1 MASVRGFGVND
12 QLSSYMFRLL
22 YLLGRAYTY
31 LAKVC
36 GDWFWQHYLLA
47 YCRVKKEIELDDP
60 KALRFSGRCLLS
72 VGEGSNVHFG
82 KDVVVNSG
90 NHTID
95 PSPSKI
101 YVLPGASLHM
111 GENTGMSSVSIICKQ
126 EISIGSNVRIGAGC
140 LILDSD
146 MHSVDWRLRASKG
159 NDIKNARCEPVSI
172 GDYAFIGA
180 RSIILKG
187 VHIGEK
193 AVISAGS
200 VVVDDIPANCM
211 AGGNPCKVIK
221 SLE

>member
-1 MASVRGFGVND
+1 MASLPGFGVND
-12 QLSSYMFRLL
+12 QLSSFMYRVVFLI
-22 YLLGRAYTY
+22 GRFFTY

-36 GDWFWQHYLLA
+36 GDWFWQHYLLS
-47 YCRVKKEIELDDP
+47 YCRVKEEIELADP
-60 KALRFSGRCLLS
+60 KTLRFSGKCLLS
-72 VGEGSNVHFG
+72 VGEGSRVHFG
-82 KDVVVNSG
+82 KDIVVNSG

-101 YVLPGASLHM
+101 FVLPGASLHL
-111 GENTGMSSVSIICKQ
+111 GDNTGMSSVSIICKQ
-126 EISIGSNVRIGAGC
+126 EITIGNNVRIGAGC
-140 LILDSD
+140 LILDSN

-180 RSIILKG
+180 RCIILKG

-193 AVISAGS
+193 SIISAGS